1 MSEAKLDDFHLICKL
16 GEGTF
21 SEVMK
26 VKHKKSGRI
35 YAMKR
40 FRKHYMSLRDV
51 NDLQE
56 VYALRLLNPHPCIID
71 LYNVIYEKK
80 QEQ

>member
-1 MSEAKLDDFHLICKL
+1 MNIQYIYINNYFYMRLDFHLICKL

-35 YAMKR
+35 FAMKK
-40 FRKHYMSLRDV
+40 FRKHYM
-51 NDLQE
+51 
-56 VYALRLLNPHPCIID
+56 RLEEFEYLFFNIIIRFIISF
-71 LYNVIYEKK
+71 N
-80 QEQ
+80 